1 VYAPE
6 GHFLKHWSAGKGRVM
21 RSTISRLDQVLKP
34 FRVFSFLLAVAGF
47 VFFAIAL
54 NKPERMG
61 GKG

>member
-1 VYAPE
+1 
-6 GHFLKHWSAGKGRVM
+6 M